1 MNLTK
6 EEENLILE
14 YRKNKEETLSFKLR
28 SLDSYS
34 VEEKIDFFN
43 RNFNRATSHITDIL
57 DGKYPD
63 EEDDKQSLWE
73 DVMTLLSHKNKY
85 QEFWNYYNQICEE
98 R

>member
-6 EEENLILE
+6 EEEKLILE
-14 YRKNKEETLSFKLR
+14 YRKNKQEVLSFKLR
-28 SLDSYS
+28 TLDSYS

-43 RNFNRATSHITDIL
+43 DKFKYAQSHIADIL

-63 EEDDKQSLWE
+63 EEDDKQYLWQEILSL
-73 DVMTLLSHKNKY
+73 LAPKNQCEK
-85 QEFWNYYNQICEE
+85 FWNYYNQICED